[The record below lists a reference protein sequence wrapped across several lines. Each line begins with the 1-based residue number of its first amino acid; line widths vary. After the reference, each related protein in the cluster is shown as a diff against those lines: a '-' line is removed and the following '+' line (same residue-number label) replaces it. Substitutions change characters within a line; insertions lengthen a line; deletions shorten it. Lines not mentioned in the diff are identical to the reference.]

1 MINAIKRRNYSFI
14 RKIYLSNINGDF
26 SNASDICNGIYLLIK
41 KNKNPNKIILASG
54 KRTFINN
61 IINFFIP
68 DIKNKIDYSKMSH
81 TRSNIGDNSKAIKML
96 GWTIKKSSL
105 DAAKDI
111 FNYNN

>member
-1 MINAIKRRNYSFI
+1 M
-14 RKIYLSNINGDF
+14 SNWALILGASSGIGAACAKELAKNGF
-26 SNASDICNGIYLLIK
+26 NIFGIYLLIK

-96 GWTIKKSSL
+96 GWKIKKSSL

-111 FNYNN
+111 LNYNN